1 MSERGCRCLGR
12 SRGCSQDSA
21 TPQGAPYH
29 VLCVVFTTSQA
40 LKQVFSGH
48 CTGAQIFRSEVDLGA
63 QEDLARSQEAR
74 EEATEQ
80 LEEVTRQLHHL
91 QHQLSASEAQGVMRE
106 RTHLQ
111 EETAQLRRE
120 LADTRSE
127 AADAAAAVAA
137 ELRAAK
143 KKHEI
148 ALQVSSE

>member
-1 MSERGCRCLGR
+1 MSERGCRRLGR
-12 SRGCSQDSA
+12 SRGCSQDPA
-21 TPQGAPYH
+21 TPQGVPHLSVCGVYH
-29 VLCVVFTTSQA
+29 IASSKAV
-40 LKQVFSGH
+40 
-48 CTGAQIFRSEVDLGA
+48 IFRTLRSCPSFQIKVDLGA

-127 AADAAAAVAA
+127 AADAAAAAAA

-148 ALQVSSE
+148 ALQVSPE

>member
-1 MSERGCRCLGR
+1 MPWQKQRLLARFCNASRCALSCIVCGV
-12 SRGCSQDSA
+12 
-21 TPQGAPYH
+21 YH
-29 VLCVVFTTSQA
+29 IASSKAGVFRT
-40 LKQVFSGH
+40 LHRCPNF
-48 CTGAQIFRSEVDLGA
+48 QIKVDLGA